1 VVVVTN
7 AGVRRQGLT
16 ELQTKLANLILGLK
30 SDPNELDTLGGDGG
44 AQLPPPANGT
54 AAAVP
59 GATGWGGSEA
69 SPAASG
75 WGGATTAPAT
85 SGWGG
90 ASASGGGGGG
100 GEALGG
106 VRVQVL
112 GHHPQQQEGGVP
124 TQHQVRGVQEA
135 AAGER
140 AAAQLETPVGVA
152 PIHRRRKAAQAGTCD
167 TRTGSIIS

>member
-1 VVVVTN
+1 MGRCYGARA
-7 AGVRRQGLT
+7 AGEVLRRRPLPAAGEVL
-16 ELQTKLANLILGLK
+16 
-30 SDPNELDTLGGDGG
+30 
-44 AQLPPPANGT
+44 LPPVEE
-54 AAAVP
+54 AVV
-59 GATGWGGSEA
+59 
-69 SPAASG
+69 
-75 WGGATTAPAT
+75 
-85 SGWGG
+85 
-90 ASASGGGGGG
+90 

>member
-1 VVVVTN
+1 MSLTLSVVTAAHN
-7 AGVRRQGLT
+7 FHRRRTAPLQRSQGRRGGVDQRRLLLPLDGEVLRRRPLPAAGEVL
-16 ELQTKLANLILGLK
+16 
-30 SDPNELDTLGGDGG
+30 
-44 AQLPPPANGT
+44 LPPVEE
-54 AAAVP
+54 AV
-59 GATGWGGSEA
+59 
-69 SPAASG
+69 
-75 WGGATTAPAT
+75 
-85 SGWGG
+85 
-90 ASASGGGGGG
+90 G

-140 AAAQLETPVGVA
+140 APAQLETPVGVA